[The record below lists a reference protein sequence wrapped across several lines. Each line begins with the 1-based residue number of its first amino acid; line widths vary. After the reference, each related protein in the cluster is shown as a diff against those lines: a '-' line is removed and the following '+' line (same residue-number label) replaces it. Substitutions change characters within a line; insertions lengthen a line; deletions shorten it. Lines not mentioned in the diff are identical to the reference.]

1 MKQDQMQFA
10 NACIFDKMIWPED
23 NAWIYELIKEAKE
36 KASLNHPV
44 DKSPLTDTL

>member
-23 NAWIYELIKEAKE
+23 NAWIYELIKEAEKKRKE
-36 KASLNHPV
+36 L
-44 DKSPLTDTL
+44 DKTIGNMIN